1 MPRALPRS
9 ASRRPLMTSVGPGDQ
24 DSRRDVAAVT
34 KEPVRQA
41 LHPTTRYCPP
51 GTERA
56 DLAEQDLVPDSREPE
71 LLERARPPRAHVS

>member
-41 LHPTTRYCPP
+41 LHPDDT
-51 GTERA
+51 
-56 DLAEQDLVPDSREPE
+56 
-71 LLERARPPRAHVS
+71 LLPAWD